1 MTDSEIQ
8 DYAARVV
15 KARKVTQL
23 QIRVSQE
30 QKEAIRRA
38 ADRAGRDVSAF
49 VMDRVLPPT
58 ERLWQDL
65 LDRLEGEELDRFAF
79 AELADLLARL
89 EPAELTHS
97 LVTPPAESASSEV
110 RNYLAAM
117 VEQVCAARDVPAP
130 SWTRRVPPLERPWFG
145 SQLQSLRLHL
155 LRSSP
160 APFRRRNIFIDT
172 GMGGRV

>member
-1 MTDSEIQ
+1 M
-8 DYAARVV
+8 A
-15 KARKVTQL
+15 KARKITQL
-23 QIRVSQE
+23 QIRVSQ
-30 QKEAIRRA
+30 QDKEAIRRA
-38 ADRAGRDVSAF
+38 ADRAGRDLSAF

-65 LDRLEGEELDRFAF
+65 LGRLEGDELDRFAL
-79 AELADLLARL
+79 AELADLLAKL
-89 EPAELTHS
+89 EPADLTRS
-97 LVTPPAESASSEV
+97 LVNPPAASASSEV

-117 VEQVCAARDVPAP
+117 VEQVCAERDVPAP
-130 SWTRRVPPLERPWFG
+130 SWTRSIPPLERPWFG

-172 GMGGRV
+172 AMGGRV

>member
-1 MTDSEIQ
+1 
-8 DYAARVV
+8 VV
-15 KARKVTQL
+15 KIRKVTQL
-23 QIRVSQE
+23 QIRLSE
-30 QKEAIRRA
+30 EDKEAIRRA
-38 ADRAGRDVSAF
+38 AERAGRDLSAF
-49 VMDRVLPPT
+49 VLDRVLPPT

-65 LDRLEGEELDRFAF
+65 LDRLAGEDLDRFVL

-89 EPAELTHS
+89 EASDLTRS
-97 LVTPPAESASSEV
+97 LVQPPAASASPEV

-130 SWTRRVPPLERPWFG
+130 SWTLSIAPLERPWFG

-160 APFRRRNIFIDT
+160 APFRRRNIFVDT
-172 GMGGRV
+172 GIGGRI

>member
-1 MTDSEIQ
+1 M
-8 DYAARVV
+8 AR
-15 KARKVTQL
+15 ARKATQL
-23 QIRVSQE
+23 QIRVSE
-30 QKEAIRRA
+30 AQKDAIRRA

-49 VMDRVLPPT
+49 VLDRVLPPT

-65 LDRLEGEELDRFAF
+65 LDRLEGEELDRFAL
-79 AELADLLARL
+79 AELADLLASL
-89 EPAELTHS
+89 EPAELAGS
-97 LVTPPAESASSEV
+97 LETPPAAASSLV

-117 VEQVCAARDVPAP
+117 VEQACAASDVRAPA
-130 SWTRRVPPLERPWFG
+130 WTRMVEPLERPWFG

-172 GMGGRV
+172 AMGGRV